1 MNPNKVETTAP
12 QTPQA
17 LPCGVVQDLM
27 PLVRDGV
34 ASPESE
40 AMVRAHL
47 DECEDCR
54 TLWEA
59 LSTQGPAPAAQPDDS
74 AVLHKVKARVS
85 LCC

>member
-47 DECEDCR
+47 DDGAECR
-54 TLWEA
+54 T
-59 LSTQGPAPAAQPDDS
+59 
-74 AVLHKVKARVS
+74 
-85 LCC
+85 